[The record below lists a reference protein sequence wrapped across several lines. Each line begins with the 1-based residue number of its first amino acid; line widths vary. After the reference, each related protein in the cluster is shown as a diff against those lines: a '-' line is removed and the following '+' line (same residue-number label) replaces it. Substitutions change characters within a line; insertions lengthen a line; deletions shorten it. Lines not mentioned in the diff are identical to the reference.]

1 MAASIVTLVE
11 VKAHLNKTSTKD
23 DGEITGFIDAAES
36 VAEYYVGPV
45 IDQAITERHHSGL
58 SIALYRPPVLSLD
71 SVTAVFP
78 SGTSWAIADL
88 IVDKTTGI
96 VQRANGQALSG
107 GPWNV
112 TYTAGRA
119 TVPGNIKTACL
130 IIVKH
135 LWETQRGQMAKLPVG
150 GGIDN
155 VPVATGIS
163 YAVPRRALELLR
175 PDNIAGGIA

>member
-1 MAASIVTLVE
+1 MAASIVSVDD

-23 DGEITGFIDAAES
+23 DGEIAGFIDAAGS
-36 VAEYYVGPV
+36 VVEYYVGPV
-45 IDQAITERHHSGL
+45 IDQVVTERYAAGTH
-58 SIALYRPPVLSLD
+58 IALYRPPVLSLD
-71 SVTAVFP
+71 SVIAVFP
-78 SGTSWAIADL
+78 SGTSWAVADL
-88 IVDKTTGI
+88 IVDKETGI
-96 VQRANGQALSG
+96 VERANGSALSG

-135 LWETQRGQMAKLPVG
+135 LWETQRGQMAKIPVG